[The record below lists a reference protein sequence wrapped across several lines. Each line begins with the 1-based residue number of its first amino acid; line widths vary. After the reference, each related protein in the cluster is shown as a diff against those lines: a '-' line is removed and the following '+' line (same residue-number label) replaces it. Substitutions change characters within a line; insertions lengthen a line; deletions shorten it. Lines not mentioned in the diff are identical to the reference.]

1 MKVQM
6 LLPIND
12 FEVGDVVDVPEAV
25 ASLWSSTRVSRLV
38 GGEVRETAFLS
49 GLAKQELLKNL
60 KWA

>member
-12 FEVGDVVDVPEAV
+12 FKVGEIVDVPEAV
-25 ASLWSSTRVSRLV
+25 AFLWSSTRMSRLV
-38 GGEVRETAFLS
+38 GGEVVETAFLS
-49 GLAKQELLKNL
+49 GPAKQELLKNL